1 MDETVQSVCNQIYPH
16 WECILVD
23 DGSSDGSWQVVQD
36 WVRKDSRIRGLQ
48 QENKERSAARNFG
61 AKHAQGE
68 WLCFLDSDDCYL
80 PDFLSHLAEQIQSNP
95 NPPALWISDFF
106 LWDGDQN
113 RHAHVPP
120 PTQPLADWLCRH
132 PVTPSR
138 ACVQAPAFSQF
149 QFREDI
155 VIVEDTVLWVQLLS
169 RFRLGYLPRPLM
181 QYRIHEGNSVHS
193 SSRAVF
199 KRWQGLKA
207 FFKTPEARLVSP
219 NMRATRILGR
229 IVNVGRLGG
238 MKAEFDADLHALRRI
253 TYTGVTFRTRTP
265 DEVAAINTAMV
276 DDLWPLLSERHF
288 AMPIDSVFELGA
300 FEDALSRMRANAH
313 FGKIVLRH

>member
-1 MDETVQSVCNQIYPH
+1 MRQKPPLFSIVIPIYNREHLMDETVQSVCNQIYPH

-80 PDFLSHLAEQIQSNP
+80 PGFLSHLAEQIQSNP
-95 NPPALWISDFF
+95 NPPDLWISDFF
-106 LWDGDQN
+106 LWDGEQN
-113 RHAHVPP
+113 SPSHVPP
-120 PTQPLADWLCRH
+120 PTQPLADWLCRY

-138 ACVQAPAFSQF
+138 ACVQASAFSQF

-169 RFRLGYLPRPLM
+169 RFRLGYLPLPLM

-207 FFKTPEARLVSP
+207 FFKTPEARLISL
-219 NMRATRILGR
+219 NMRRFMLADVLFK
-229 IVNVGRLGG
+229 
-238 MKAEFDADLHALRRI
+238 MAEWEANQGKKW
-253 TYTGVTFRTRTP
+253 T
-265 DEVAAINTAMV
+265 AAGY
-276 DDLWPLLSERHF
+276 LLSSLRQQAANRHTPARLF
-288 AMPIDSVFELGA
+288 GLLGLIPGFHRFWTLVKA
-300 FEDALSRMRANAH
+300 
-313 FGKIVLRH
+313 KK